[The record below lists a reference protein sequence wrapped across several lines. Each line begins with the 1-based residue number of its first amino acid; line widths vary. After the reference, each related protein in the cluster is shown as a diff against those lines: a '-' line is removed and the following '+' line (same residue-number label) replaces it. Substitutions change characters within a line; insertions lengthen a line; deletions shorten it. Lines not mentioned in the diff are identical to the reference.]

1 MYHKQGR
8 TGRPD
13 QPHQEY
19 VCSSYR
25 HYSRSCTCHYIRVS
39 VIEELILDTIRRTCD
54 YVRKNESDFVKRVH
68 EFSASFQE
76 AAIKGNK
83 SKLAKSKHRRDE
95 VATLVKK
102 LFESYGLGK
111 IPENHFT
118 ELLKGY
124 DEEQQTLDADIANLQ
139 VEIDTYNT
147 ESVKAD
153 KFIELVNRNTEF
165 ATFSAVLLNE
175 FIEKVIVHEA
185 VKINGKRT
193 MQVDIYLNYI
203 GKFELP
209 SSEYSDEQQTEP
221 QKLTGTRGRKLRRD
235 MTPEELQHER
245 EIDARYY
252 ARKKAKRVAVEE
264 KVRADILKGTSFEDV
279 LQKSDNVITES
290 RKSIS
295 A

>member
-1 MYHKQGR
+1 M
-8 TGRPD
+8 
-13 QPHQEY
+13 
-19 VCSSYR
+19 
-25 HYSRSCTCHYIRVS
+25 
-39 VIEELILDTIRRTCD
+39 
-54 YVRKNESDFVKRVH
+54 KRVH

-76 AAIKGNK
+76 TAIKDNK
-83 SKLAKSKHRRDE
+83 SKLAKAKRRRDE

-124 DEEQQTLDADIANLQ
+124 DVEQQSLDTDIAGLQ

-147 ESVKAD
+147 DSIKAD

-165 ATFSAVLLNE
+165 TTFSAVLLNE

-185 VKINGKRT
+185 VKVGGKRT
-193 MQVDIYLNYI
+193 MQVDIHLNYI

-209 SSEYSDEQQTEP
+209 QSEFENEP
-221 QKLTGTRGRKLRRD
+221 QAKPQKQTGTRGRKLRRD
-235 MTPEELQHER
+235 MTEEELRHER

-264 KVRADILKGTSFEDV
+264 KIREDILKGTSFEDV
-279 LQKSDNVITES
+279 SQKSDNAIT
-290 RKSIS
+290 KSKKQIS

>member
-1 MYHKQGR
+1 
-8 TGRPD
+8 
-13 QPHQEY
+13 
-19 VCSSYR
+19 
-25 HYSRSCTCHYIRVS
+25 
-39 VIEELILDTIRRTCD
+39 
-54 YVRKNESDFVKRVH
+54 
-68 EFSASFQE
+68 
-76 AAIKGNK
+76 
-83 SKLAKSKHRRDE
+83 
-95 VATLVKK
+95 
-102 LFESYGLGK
+102 LGK

-118 ELLKGY
+118 DLLKGY

-139 VEIDTYNT
+139 SEIDTYNT

-165 ATFSAVLLNE
+165 ATFNAALLNE

-193 MQVDIYLNYI
+193 MQVDIFLNFI

-209 SSEYSDEQQTEP
+209 SSEYADEQQASQHVGGQTGQQAEP

-235 MTPEELQHER
+235 MTEEELRHER

-279 LQKSDNVITES
+279 KKVDV
-290 RKSIS
+290 
-295 A
+295 